1 MKILHKMLEAL
12 EEEVEGAKE
21 YAEKYIENR
30 ARGNMTR
37 ANKYKEMANDE
48 IKHAEYIMTFNMMDV
63 DEIKRVYTIPE
74 EDEENWNHRHKCL
87 NEQIA
92 ITKQMLA

>member
-21 YAEKYIENR
+21 YAEKYIEAR

-37 ANKYKEMANDE
+37 ATKYKEMANDE
-48 IKHAEYIMTFNMMDV
+48 LKHAGYIRDMNIMDA
-63 DEIKRVYTIPE
+63 DELKRVYTLSE
-74 EDEENWNHRHKCL
+74 EDETAWEHGHKRL
-87 NEQIA
+87 NEEMA
-92 ITKQMLA
+92 MVKQMLM